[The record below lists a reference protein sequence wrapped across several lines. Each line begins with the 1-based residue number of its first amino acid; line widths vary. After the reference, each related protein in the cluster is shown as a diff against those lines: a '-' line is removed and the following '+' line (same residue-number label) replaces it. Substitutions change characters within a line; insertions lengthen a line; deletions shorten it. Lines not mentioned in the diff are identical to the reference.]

1 MLQYRDITF
10 GAVKQ
15 VVQQEYLAVVAT
27 MRMDCAKKGY
37 DMGLVSAGERSEIAP
52 VAPLAGKPPEL
63 EDALNRWLYH
73 PLARRLALALRF
85 TPVSPNMVSI
95 AGGLLVVA
103 AGIAYTWIDWPVG
116 VLIGFMLHISWHVV
130 DGADGDLARMTGKAS
145 AFGELVDGIC
155 DYAGH
160 IALYL
165 MLGAMLDNS
174 LGVWGW
180 AATAAAGLSRIVQA
194 NYAESQR
201 RTYLWRA
208 YGVPWLQQSQ
218 SKGDELFRKRN
229 WLAGVFGGLA
239 TGYLKLSKAMSP
251 HSQALNDL
259 IARTGDD
266 PPGKRRIARMS
277 RTSFGATRH
286 LQQLLG
292 ANARTIV
299 LGASMALGS
308 PLWFFLFECAL
319 SFVLVAAIIQ
329 ANRIDLRVL
338 HALARPMRG

>member
-1 MLQYRDITF
+1 
-10 GAVKQ
+10 
-15 VVQQEYLAVVAT
+15 
-27 MRMDCAKKGY
+27 
-37 DMGLVSAGERSEIAP
+37 MGFVSAGEESEGAP
-52 VAPLAGKPPEL
+52 AAPTLGKPPEL
-63 EDALNRWLYH
+63 EDALNRLLYH
-73 PLARRLALALRF
+73 PLARRLALLLRY
-85 TPVSPNMVSI
+85 TPVSPNMVSV

-103 AGIAYTWIDWPVG
+103 AGIAYTSIDGPSG
-116 VLIGFMLHISWHVV
+116 VLIGFTLHMLWHVV

-145 AFGELVDGIC
+145 AFGEMVDGMC

-160 IALYL
+160 IVLYTML
-165 MLGAMLDNS
+165 AIMLADTLGA
-174 LGVWGW
+174 LGLV
-180 AATAAAGLSRIVQA
+180 AAAAAALSRIVQA

-218 SKGDELFRKRN
+218 STSDQLFGKRN
-229 WLAGVFGGLA
+229 LVTALA
-239 TGYLKLSKAMSP
+239 TGYLKLSRTMSP

-259 IARTGDD
+259 IAQIGDD
-266 PPGKRRIARMS
+266 RRGKSSLRRAYRA
-277 RTSFGATRH
+277 SFDATRP

-292 ANARTIV
+292 ANPRTLV

-308 PLWFFLFECAL
+308 PLWFFLFECGL

-338 HALARPMRG
+338 HALQRVMRG